1 MANSVNYQHFKTLLN
16 VYEKAYPEKNKN
28 ACQNAVAEIWKNM
41 KKDYPSFDELRKE
54 VDRKANE
61 WKELSIT
68 KKSKMTDFWPGVR
81 KKSTN
86 VTIKLPPTASQE
98 STESSLEP
106 TESVTLNDTQS
117 STETTPSKASIPY
130 ETPTPA
136 QEEVKRK
143 INIENDILVG
153 LYCTR
158 DIEQLSQNG
167 RNGISS
173 RKATLKKYKADLK
186 QKELNCKW
194 QQKF

>member
-16 VYEKAYPEKNKN
+16 AYKKAYPEKNEN
-28 ACQNAVAEIWKNM
+28 ACQNDVAKIWKNM

-106 TESVTLNDTQS
+106 TESVTLNDSES
-117 STETTPSKASIPY
+117 STETTRSEASIPS
-130 ETPTPA
+130 EASTPA
-136 QEEVKRK
+136 
-143 INIENDILVG
+143 
-153 LYCTR
+153 
-158 DIEQLSQNG
+158 
-167 RNGISS
+167 
-173 RKATLKKYKADLK
+173 KKK
-186 QKELNCKW
+186 
-194 QQKF
+194 

>member
-16 VYEKAYPEKNKN
+16 ACEKAYPEKRKN

-41 KKDYPSFDELRKE
+41 EKDCPSSDELRKE

-68 KKSKMTDFWPGVR
+68 KKSKMTDFWSGVR

-98 STESSLEP
+98 STESSHEP

-117 STETTPSKASIPY
+117 STETTPSEASVPSEAPIPSPRRS
-130 ETPTPA
+130 E
-136 QEEVKRK
+136 
-143 INIENDILVG
+143 
-153 LYCTR
+153 
-158 DIEQLSQNG
+158 
-167 RNGISS
+167 
-173 RKATLKKYKADLK
+173 KKDYH
-186 QKELNCKW
+186 
-194 QQKF
+194 